1 MDAREFLKEAEALSK
16 KIIVTIDGPAGAGKS
31 TTAKAV
37 AEKTG
42 LPYLDTGALYR
53 AVAWKLDKEG
63 VAPEDGEKIA
73 ETLKDF
79 KIEVAG
85 GKVTANGEDVTRA
98 IRTARVDSIV
108 SAYAARPEVRDAL
121 TGFQRAQAANGL
133 VADGRDMGTV
143 IFPDAELKIF
153 LTASAEER
161 ARRRCAEREAKGE
174 SADYDE
180 ILKQV
185 IERDRYDMTREIAPL
200 RPAQGCVILD
210 STDMSAAEV
219 VDAIASLAK
228 EIEAQENR

>member
-1 MDAREFLKEAEALSK
+1 MSK

-37 AEKTG
+37 AEKPG

-63 VAPEDGEKIA
+63 VAPEDGGKIA

-85 GKVTANGEDVTRA
+85 GKVTADGEDVTRA

-121 TGFQRAQAANGL
+121 AGFQRAQAANGL

>member
-1 MDAREFLKEAEALSK
+1 MSK

-37 AEKTG
+37 SEKTG

-63 VAPEDGEKIA
+63 VAPEDGEKIT

-85 GKVTANGEDVTRA
+85 GKVTADGEDVTRA

-174 SADYDE
+174 RADYDE

>member
-1 MDAREFLKEAEALSK
+1 MSK
-16 KIIVTIDGPAGAGKS
+16 RIIVTIDGPAGAGKS

-53 AVAWKLDKEG
+53 AVAWKLDRDG
-63 VAPEDGEKIA
+63 IAPEDGEKISEA
-73 ETLKDF
+73 LKNF
-79 KIEVAG
+79 KIDISG
-85 GKVTANGEDVTRA
+85 GKVSADGEDVTEA
-98 IRTARVDSIV
+98 IRTAHIDEIV
-108 SAYAARPEVRDAL
+108 SAYAARPEVRGAL
-121 TGFQRAQAANGL
+121 AGFQRAQAADGL

-143 IFPDAELKIF
+143 VFPEAQLKIF

-174 SADYDE
+174 SADYEE

-185 IERDRYDMTREIAPL
+185 IERDRFDMTREIAPL

-210 STDMSAAEV
+210 STTMSAAEV

>member
-1 MDAREFLKEAEALSK
+1 M
-16 KIIVTIDGPAGAGKS
+16 
-31 TTAKAV
+31 TA
-37 AEKTG
+37 
-42 LPYLDTGALYR
+42 D
-53 AVAWKLDKEG
+53 
-63 VAPEDGEKIA
+63 
-73 ETLKDF
+73 
-79 KIEVAG
+79 
-85 GKVTANGEDVTRA
+85 GEDVTRA

>member
-1 MDAREFLKEAEALSK
+1 MSK

-85 GKVTANGEDVTRA
+85 GKVTADGEDVTRA

-121 TGFQRAQAANGL
+121 AGFQRAQAANGL

-210 STDMSAAEV
+210 STDMSASEV

>member
-1 MDAREFLKEAEALSK
+1 MSK

-53 AVAWKLDKEG
+53 AVSWKLDKEG

-79 KIEVAG
+79 KIEVTG
-85 GKVTANGEDVTRA
+85 GKVTADGEDVTQA

-121 TGFQRAQAANGL
+121 AGFQRAQAANGL

>member
-1 MDAREFLKEAEALSK
+1 MSK

-63 VAPEDGEKIA
+63 VAPEEGGKIS
-73 ETLKDF
+73 ETLKNF
-79 KIEVAG
+79 TISIAG
-85 GKVTANGEDVTRA
+85 GKVNADGEDVTQA
-98 IRTARVDSIV
+98 IRTAHVDSIV

-121 TGFQRAQAANGL
+121 AGFQRAQAADGL

-143 IFPDAELKIF
+143 IFPEADLKIF

-174 SADYDE
+174 IADYDE

-185 IERDRYDMTREIAPL
+185 VEIGRAH
-200 RPAQGCVILD
+200 V
-210 STDMSAAEV
+210 
-219 VDAIASLAK
+219 
-228 EIEAQENR
+228 

>member
-1 MDAREFLKEAEALSK
+1 MSK

-42 LPYLDTGALYR
+42 LPYIDTGALYR

-85 GKVTANGEDVTRA
+85 GKVTADGEDVTRA

>member
-1 MDAREFLKEAEALSK
+1 MSK

-37 AEKTG
+37 SEKTG

-63 VAPEDGEKIA
+63 VAPEDGEKIT

-85 GKVTANGEDVTRA
+85 GKVTADGEDVTRA

>member
-1 MDAREFLKEAEALSK
+1 MQEFLKEAESLSK
-16 KIIVTIDGPAGAGKS
+16 RIIVTIDGPAGAGKS

-63 VAPEDGEKIA
+63 VAPEDGDKIA

-85 GKVTANGEDVTRA
+85 GKVTADGEDVTQA

-121 TGFQRAQAANGL
+121 AGFQRAQAANGL

>member
-1 MDAREFLKEAEALSK
+1 MSK
-16 KIIVTIDGPAGAGKS
+16 RIIVTIDGPAGAGKS

-37 AEKTG
+37 SEKTG

-210 STDMSAAEV
+210 STDMSASEV

>member
-1 MDAREFLKEAEALSK
+1 MSK

-85 GKVTANGEDVTRA
+85 GKVTADGEDVTRA
-98 IRTARVDSIV
+98 IRTARIDSIV

-121 TGFQRAQAANGL
+121 AGFQRAQAANGL

-210 STDMSAAEV
+210 STDMSASEV

>member
-85 GKVTANGEDVTRA
+85 GKVTADGEDVTRA

>member
-1 MDAREFLKEAEALSK
+1 MSK

-63 VAPEDGEKIA
+63 VSPEDGEKIA
-73 ETLKDF
+73 KTLKDF
-79 KIEVAG
+79 KIEAAD
-85 GKVTANGEDVTRA
+85 GKVAADGEDVTQA

>member
-1 MDAREFLKEAEALSK
+1 MSK

-53 AVAWKLDKEG
+53 AVAWRLDKEG

-85 GKVTANGEDVTRA
+85 GKVTADGEDVTRA

-121 TGFQRAQAANGL
+121 AGFQRAQAANGL

>member
-1 MDAREFLKEAEALSK
+1 MSK

-85 GKVTANGEDVTRA
+85 GKVTADGEDVTRA

-121 TGFQRAQAANGL
+121 MGFQRAQAANGL

>member
-1 MDAREFLKEAEALSK
+1 MSK
-16 KIIVTIDGPAGAGKS
+16 RIIVTIDGPAGAGKS

-53 AVAWKLDKEG
+53 AVAWELDKEG

-85 GKVTANGEDVTRA
+85 GKVTADGEDVTRA

-121 TGFQRAQAANGL
+121 AGFQRAQAANGL

>member
-1 MDAREFLKEAEALSK
+1 MSK

-42 LPYLDTGALYR
+42 LSYLDTGALYR

-85 GKVTANGEDVTRA
+85 GKVTADGEDVTRA

-121 TGFQRAQAANGL
+121 AGFQRAQAANGL

>member
-1 MDAREFLKEAEALSK
+1 MSK

-85 GKVTANGEDVTRA
+85 GNVTADGEDVTRA

-121 TGFQRAQAANGL
+121 AGFQRAQAANGL

-210 STDMSAAEV
+210 STDMSASEV

>member
-1 MDAREFLKEAEALSK
+1 MSK

-85 GKVTANGEDVTRA
+85 GKVTADGEDVTRA

-228 EIEAQENR
+228 EIGAQENR

>member
-1 MDAREFLKEAEALSK
+1 MSK

-85 GKVTANGEDVTRA
+85 GKVTADDEDVTRA

-228 EIEAQENR
+228 EIVAQENR

>member
-1 MDAREFLKEAEALSK
+1 MSK

-37 AEKTG
+37 SEKTG

-63 VAPEDGEKIA
+63 VAPEDGEKIT

-85 GKVTANGEDVTRA
+85 GKVTADGEDVTRA

-121 TGFQRAQAANGL
+121 AGFQRAQAANGL

>member
-1 MDAREFLKEAEALSK
+1 MSK
-16 KIIVTIDGPAGAGKS
+16 RIIVTIDGPAGAGKS

-85 GKVTANGEDVTRA
+85 GKVTADGEDVTRA

-121 TGFQRAQAANGL
+121 AGFQRAQAANGL

-210 STDMSAAEV
+210 STDMSASEV

>member
-1 MDAREFLKEAEALSK
+1 MSER
-16 KIIVTIDGPAGAGKS
+16 IIVTIDGPAGAGKS

-37 AEKTG
+37 AIKTG

-63 VAPEDGEKIA
+63 VAPEDGAKIR
-73 ETLKDF
+73 ENLKKF
-79 KIEVAG
+79 KIEIAD
-85 GKVTANGEDVTRA
+85 GKITADGEDVTAA
-98 IRTARVDSIV
+98 IRTAHIDAIV
-108 SAYAARPEVRDAL
+108 SAYAARPEVREAL
-121 TGFQRAQAANGL
+121 ADFQRAQAKNGL

-143 IFPDAELKIF
+143 VFPEAQLKIF

-161 ARRRCAEREAKGE
+161 ARRRYAERKAKGE
-174 SADYDE
+174 EADYDE

-185 IERDRYDMTREIAPL
+185 AERDRFDMTREIAPL
-200 RPAQGCVILD
+200 RPALGCVILD
-210 STDMSAAEV
+210 STDMSADEV

>member
-1 MDAREFLKEAEALSK
+1 MSK

-85 GKVTANGEDVTRA
+85 GKVTADGEDVTRA

-174 SADYDE
+174 GADYDE

-210 STDMSAAEV
+210 STDMSASEV

>member
-1 MDAREFLKEAEALSK
+1 MSK

-42 LPYLDTGALYR
+42 LSYLDTGALYR

-85 GKVTANGEDVTRA
+85 GKVTADGEDVTRA

>member
-1 MDAREFLKEAEALSK
+1 MSK

-37 AEKTG
+37 AEKTR

-85 GKVTANGEDVTRA
+85 GKVTADGEDVTRA

-121 TGFQRAQAANGL
+121 AGFQRAQAANGL

>member
-1 MDAREFLKEAEALSK
+1 MSK

-63 VAPEDGEKIA
+63 VAPEEGGKIS
-73 ETLKDF
+73 ETLKNF
-79 KIEVAG
+79 TISIAG
-85 GKVTANGEDVTRA
+85 GRVNADGEDVTQA
-98 IRTARVDSIV
+98 IRTAHVDSIV

-121 TGFQRAQAANGL
+121 AGFQRAQAADGL

-143 IFPDAELKIF
+143 IFPEAELKIF

-185 IERDRYDMTREIAPL
+185 VERDRYDMTREIAPL

>member
-63 VAPEDGEKIA
+63 VAPEDGEKIV

-85 GKVTANGEDVTRA
+85 GKVTADGEDVTRA

>member
-1 MDAREFLKEAEALSK
+1 MSK

-63 VAPEDGEKIA
+63 VAPEDGEKIV

-85 GKVTANGEDVTRA
+85 GKVTADGEDVTQA

-121 TGFQRAQAANGL
+121 AGFQRAQAANGL

>member
-1 MDAREFLKEAEALSK
+1 MQEFLKEAESLSK
-16 KIIVTIDGPAGAGKS
+16 RIIVTIDGPAGAGKS

-63 VAPEDGEKIA
+63 VAPEDGDKIA

-85 GKVTANGEDVTRA
+85 GKVTADGEDVTRA

-121 TGFQRAQAANGL
+121 AGFQRAQAANGL

>member
-1 MDAREFLKEAEALSK
+1 MSK

-85 GKVTANGEDVTRA
+85 GKVTADGEDVTRA

-121 TGFQRAQAANGL
+121 AGFQRAQAANGL

>member
-1 MDAREFLKEAEALSK
+1 MSK
-16 KIIVTIDGPAGAGKS
+16 RIIVTIDGPAGAGKS

-63 VAPEDGEKIA
+63 VAPEDGDKIA

-85 GKVTANGEDVTRA
+85 GKVTADGEDVTRA

-121 TGFQRAQAANGL
+121 AGFQRAQAANGL

>member
-1 MDAREFLKEAEALSK
+1 MSK

-85 GKVTANGEDVTRA
+85 GNVTADGEDVTRA

-121 TGFQRAQAANGL
+121 AGFQRAQAANGL

>member
-1 MDAREFLKEAEALSK
+1 MQEFLKEAESLSK
-16 KIIVTIDGPAGAGKS
+16 RIIVTIDGPAGAGKS

-53 AVAWKLDKEG
+53 AVAWELDKEG

-85 GKVTANGEDVTRA
+85 GKVTADGEDVTQA

-121 TGFQRAQAANGL
+121 AGFQRAQAANGL

>member
-1 MDAREFLKEAEALSK
+1 MEQSVRV
-16 KIIVTIDGPAGAGKS
+16 ITIDGPAASGKG
-31 TTAKAV
+31 TV
-37 AEKTG
+37 AERIAHELG
-42 LPYLDTGALYR
+42 FHYLDSGALYR
-53 AVAWKLDKEG
+53 LATYRALKLGTPLDDAEALERVAADMAPVFEKGRILLD
-63 VAPEDGEKIA
+63 
-73 ETLKDF
+73 
-79 KIEVAG
+79 
-85 GKVTANGEDVTRA
+85 GEDVTLR
-98 IRTARVDSIV
+98 IRTEEVSRTTSRV
-108 SAYAARPEVRDAL
+108 AAVPGVRKAL
-121 TGFQRAQAANGL
+121 FDLQRRAAKAPGL

-185 IERDRYDMTREIAPL
+185 IERDHYDMTREIAPL

>member
-1 MDAREFLKEAEALSK
+1 MSK
-16 KIIVTIDGPAGAGKS
+16 RIIVTIDGPAGAGKS

-85 GKVTANGEDVTRA
+85 GKVTADGEDVTRA

-121 TGFQRAQAANGL
+121 TGFQRAQAVNGL